1 MRFNAY
7 KSSMSVLIENEA
19 IDFQANFVN
28 NRNKVVKNLS
38 LESLKR
44 RINRLFIFSPSI
56 FIFVNQ
62 KKI

>member
-28 NRNKVVKNLS
+28 NRNKIVKNLS

-44 RINRLFIFSPSI
+44 RINRLFIFSP
-56 FIFVNQ
+56 
-62 KKI
+62 